1 MKQREQNKERER
13 EKLLLCAHF
22 WVLDLFLIVNYITA
36 VSVFVAAFDLRVCL
50 QLLSSQALTMSPI
63 VGRRESLGFFM
74 RSCTKWWWKSVF
86 SKVPRWAWATD
97 FQRHWAVSPWVQRF
111 ILFLAKI
118 LPLGDIKNREGLPP
132 LYRGFLGEKKKK
144 TPKFRHISRKKVM
157 SLPYLDFRS
166 LPVHSRVSKKK
177 NLLVFLSSV
186 ARFG

>member
-1 MKQREQNKERER
+1 M
-13 EKLLLCAHF
+13 CAHF

-86 SKVPRWAWATD
+86 SKVPRWGTG
-97 FQRHWAVSPWVQRF
+97 HRF
-111 ILFLAKI
+111 SEALSCIPLGPAFYFLAKI
-118 LPLGDIKNREGLPP
+118 LPLGDIKNRGGLPP

-177 NLLVFLSSV
+177 IYLSFSHL
-186 ARFG
+186 